1 MFEFSGDR
9 EANIAKAIE
18 ACRALIRSLSDA
30 HRQPLERE
38 AGYVLPQALRIQVES
53 LGLLENP
60 DVREFLRIHDETRPT
75 TPLRR
80 FPEDFDDFESDDT
93 DTDTTDSDTDEDY
106 LDDFDEDEDR
116 PAADAFR

>member
-18 ACRALIRSLSDA
+18 ACRALIRSLSDPQ
-30 HRQPLERE
+30 RQPLERE
-38 AGYVLPQALRIQVES
+38 AGYVLAQALRLQVES

-60 DVREFLRIHDETRPT
+60 EVREFLRIHDQTRPT

-80 FPEDFDDFESDDT
+80 FPDDFDDFESFRTGDDRL
-93 DTDTTDSDTDEDY
+93 S
-106 LDDFDEDEDR
+106 
-116 PAADAFR
+116 ADAFR

>member
-18 ACRALIRSLSDA
+18 ACRALIRSLSDPQ
-30 HRQPLERE
+30 RQPLERE
-38 AGYVLPQALRIQVES
+38 AGYILAQALRLQVES

-60 DVREFLRIHDETRPT
+60 DVREFLRVHDETRPT

-80 FPEDFDDFESDDT
+80 FPDDFDDFDNAT
-93 DTDTTDSDTDEDY
+93 AGG
-106 LDDFDEDEDR
+106 DR
-116 PAADAFR
+116 SPADASR